1 MTWEGT
7 DISRSD
13 SRGGAGSEEGP
24 QTVASASGGPRIEL
38 KNQRKGLHKLKDDQK
53 GHFVLTELGSRKKP
67 RDPLGTS
74 VQ

>member
-1 MTWEGT
+1 M
-7 DISRSD
+7 
-13 SRGGAGSEEGP
+13 
-24 QTVASASGGPRIEL
+24 ASASGGPRIEL
-38 KNQRKGLHKLKDDQK
+38 KKQRKGLHKLKDDQK